1 MDIHRIMVFCH
12 VLAMIGLFAVLAI
25 EGVSLIGA
33 RRATSYEQARDFVAL
48 WGLLAPIGM
57 PSMLI
62 VVASGIY
69 LATTLGLWQFG
80 WAQVAVP
87 TLVIIAVAGAIV
99 GPRRNRL
106 RAAVATNAGPLPPGV
121 LMDLGHPLLRA
132 SWGLR
137 AMLLLGLVFEM
148 TTKLDAGSFALIGG
162 AALVGTTWALAT
174 WRRGR
179 ALPAEVRP

>member
-1 MDIHRIMVFCH
+1 MDIHRIIVFCH
-12 VLAMIGLFAVLAI
+12 VVGMIGLFAALAI
-25 EGVSLIGA
+25 EGVSLSGA
-33 RRATSYEQARDFVAL
+33 RRATSYEQARDWVAL

-57 PSMLI
+57 PSVLI
-62 VVASGIY
+62 VLASGIY
-69 LATTLGLWQFG
+69 LATTLGVWQFG
-80 WAQVAVP
+80 WAQAAVP

-106 RAAVATNAGPLPPGV
+106 RAAVATNTGPLPRDV

-137 AMLLLGLVFEM
+137 AMLLLSLVFEM
-148 TTKLDAGSFALIGG
+148 TTKLDAGSFALVGG
-162 AALVGTTWALAT
+162 AAVVGTTWSLVT

-179 ALPAEVRP
+179 VLAAEVRA